1 MKLRYLVL
9 LLVGLS
15 VFSIFIGVVDL
26 APKHLLNLTANE
38 KNILINS
45 RLPRTISIILAGTAL
60 SVAGLLMQQLTR
72 NKFVSPTTAG
82 TMDFAKLGILVAM
95 IFFADTPILIKLIFA
110 ITAAVIGTL
119 AFMFIVNRIK
129 YKDAI
134 FIPLVGLML
143 GNIVSSFATFMALRF
158 NAMQSIGNF
167 FVGDFSM
174 ITSGRYE
181 ALFII
186 IPMVIVIYFFAHHFT
201 IVGMGE
207 SFSRNLG
214 ISYDKIMNIG
224 VVISAIVSATVV
236 VTVGVLPFLGLVVP
250 NIVYLFV
257 GDHLQKTLPFTAL
270 LGAILVMVADIFS
283 RIIIFPYEIPIGLTL
298 GIIGSVLFM
307 WLLLKRRADYVT
319 KI

>member
-1 MKLRYLVL
+1 MKLRYFVIIL
-9 LLVGLS
+9 LILS
-15 VFSIFIGVVDL
+15 IISIFIGVVNVTPGSLMKLSEND
-26 APKHLLNLTANE
+26 
-38 KNILINS
+38 KNILLNS
-45 RLPRTISIILAGTAL
+45 RIPRTVSIILAGVAL

-82 TMDFAKLGILVAM
+82 TMDFAKLGILIAM
-95 IFFADTPILIKLIFA
+95 IFFTEAHILIKLSFA
-110 ITAAVIGTL
+110 IISAIIGTMV
-119 AFMFIVNRIK
+119 FMGIVRRIK

-174 ITSGRYE
+174 ITTGRYE
-181 ALFII
+181 ILIII

-214 ISYDKIMNIG
+214 ISYDKIMNLGI
-224 VVISAIVSATVV
+224 VIAAIVSATVV
-236 VTVGVLPFLGLVVP
+236 VTIGVLPFLGLIVP
-250 NIVYLFV
+250 NIVNLFV

-270 LGAILVMVADIFS
+270 FGAILVMIADIFS
-283 RIIIFPYEIPIGLTL
+283 RLIIFPYEIPIGLTL
-298 GIIGSVLFM
+298 GILGSVIFM
-307 WLLLKRRADYVT
+307 VLLLLRRGNYAE

>member
-1 MKLRYLVL
+1 MKLRYFIIALFVL
-9 LLVGLS
+9 S
-15 VFSIFIGVVDL
+15 IISIFIGVVEVT
-26 APKHLLNLTANE
+26 PRSLLELSEND
-38 KNILINS
+38 KNILLNS
-45 RLPRTISIILAGTAL
+45 RIPRTVSIILAGVAL

-82 TMDFAKLGILVAM
+82 TMDFAKLGILIAM
-95 IFFADTPILIKLIFA
+95 IFFTDAHILIKLSFA
-110 ITAAVIGTL
+110 IVSAIIGTMV
-119 AFMFIVNRIK
+119 FMSIVRRIK

-143 GNIVSSFATFMALRF
+143 GNIVSSLATFMALRF

-174 ITSGRYE
+174 ITTGRYE
-181 ALFII
+181 VLII
-186 IPMVIVIYFFAHHFT
+186 IVPMVILIYFFAHHFT

-214 ISYDKIMNIG
+214 ISYDKFMNIG
-224 VVISAIVSATVV
+224 IVIAAIVSATVV
-236 VTVGVLPFLGLVVP
+236 VTIGVLPFLGLIVP
-250 NIVYLFV
+250 NIVNLFI

-283 RIIIFPYEIPIGLTL
+283 RLIIFPYEIPIGLTL
-298 GIIGSVLFM
+298 GILGSVIFM
-307 WLLLKRRADYVT
+307 TLLLIRRKSYAE

>member
-1 MKLRYLVL
+1 MKYRYLLITLIVL
-9 LLVGLS
+9 TILS
-15 VFSIFIGVVDL
+15 VFIGVVDL
-26 APKHLLNLTANE
+26 NPKNIMQLTENE

-45 RLPRTISIILAGTAL
+45 RVPRTISIILAGVAL

-82 TMDFAKLGILVAM
+82 TMDFAKLGILIAM
-95 IFFADTPILIKLIFA
+95 IFFSDAHIMVKLIFA
-110 ITAAVIGTL
+110 ITTAIIGTMM
-119 AFMFIVNRIK
+119 FMWIVRRIK

-143 GNIVSSFATFMALRF
+143 GNIVSSFATFIALRF
-158 NAMQSIGNF
+158 NAMQSINNF

-174 ITSGRYE
+174 ITKGRYE
-181 ALFII
+181 VMVVI
-186 IPMVIVIYFFAHHFT
+186 IPMVILIYLFSHHFT

-207 SFSRNLG
+207 SFSKNLG
-214 ISYDKIMNIG
+214 ISYDKIMNLGIIIAA
-224 VVISAIVSATVV
+224 VVSATVV

-250 NIVYLFV
+250 NIVHLFV
-257 GDHLQKTLPFTAL
+257 GDHLQKTLPYTAT
-270 LGAILVMVADIFS
+270 LGAIFVMFADILS

-298 GIIGSVLFM
+298 GILGSVIFM
-307 WLLLKRRADYVT
+307 VLLLRRRHQYAE